1 MVYVFLALSFVLS
14 GLTGWLSGWFS
25 SWNALWQLPLTFAG
39 IFLGFVIL
47 FLLLLFVSTRFV
59 DPKKLL
65 EKPSRYFR
73 FMLNQFCRLA
83 FFLGGVHVHVTGLEK
98 LPHDHRFL
106 LVSNHLFAFDPLI
119 YYYAIPHDEL
129 AFISKKENFSLFMVA
144 EIMRELLCLP
154 IDRENDRAALRTIL
168 KAIQFLK
175 EDKTSIAVFPE
186 GYEQDRRAEQLPQ
199 RRVQDRAEGGRS
211 HRGLCPVQ
219 HPGHPEK
226 YVPPPHG
233 RVSRRAGHHSRRRA
247 ERRYDRTD
255 RQPRPRCDD
264 QGHLRPQK
272 GAGLS
277 RADTAKA
284 WSRASLLHFALTT
297 SANRAASRFQFR
309 KKSARIKAAQRVRRI
324 CNTAGGIL

>member
-129 AFISKKENFSLFMVA
+129 AFISKKENFSIFIVA
-144 EIMRELLCLP
+144 QIMRKVLCLP
-154 IDRENDRAALRTIL
+154 VDRNNDRESLKSIL
-168 KAIQFLK
+168 KAIQFIK
-175 EDKTSIAVFPE
+175 DDKASIAVFPE
-186 GYEQDRRAEQLPQ
+186 GRTNRTADPLLPYRCGVFKIAQ
-199 RRVQDRAEGGRS
+199 KAN
-211 HRGLCPVQ
+211 
-219 HPGHPEK
+219 
-226 YVPPPHG
+226 VPI
-233 RVSRRAGHHSRRRA
+233 VICS
-247 ERRYDRTD
+247 
-255 RQPRPRCDD
+255 
-264 QGHLRPQK
+264 LVN
-272 GAGLS
+272 S
-277 RADTAKA
+277 RAIL
-284 WSRASLLHFALTT
+284 R
-297 SANRAASRFQFR
+297 NMFR
-309 KKSARIKAAQRVRRI
+309 KHTEVWLDVLDVIPAEELTGKTTIEVGERVHAVMEAGVVRREQ
-324 CNTAGGIL
+324 AQGLR

>member
-1 MVYVFLALSFVLS
+1 MLYVFLALALLS
-14 GLTGWLSGWFS
+14 GCALTYAASGFAS
-25 SWNALWQLPLTFAG
+25 LAALWQVPVF
-39 IFLGFVIL
+39 FLGSFLALVVL
-47 FLLLLFVSTRFV
+47 FLLVVLVSCLFV

-186 GYEQDRRAEQLPQ
+186 GYTSKTGELNSFRNGAFKIAQKAGVPIVVCVLSNTPAILKNMFRRHTDVYLDVLDIIPADELNGVTTAQIGS
-199 RRVQDRAEGGRS
+199 RVHDAM
-211 HRGLCPVQ
+211 
-219 HPGHPEK
+219 
-226 YVPPPHG
+226 
-233 RVSRRAGHHSRRRA
+233 
-247 ERRYDRTD
+247 T
-255 RQPRPRCDD
+255 
-264 QGHLRPQK
+264 K
-272 GAGLS
+272 GI
-277 RADTAKA
+277 
-284 WSRASLLHFALTT
+284 
-297 SANRAASRFQFR
+297 
-309 KKSARIKAAQRVRRI
+309 SARRKALA
-324 CNTAGGIL
+324 

>member
-154 IDRENDRAALRTIL
+154 IDRENARNALTTINAAANLIRAHVCSFAIYPEGTRSKSSKLLPWHAGSLKIAQKAGVPIVVGTVEGTERIARNVPWRRSHVYVRIREVIPAEAVKAATTSALTEDICGKMRAALG
-168 KAIQFLK
+168 K
-175 EDKTSIAVFPE
+175 
-186 GYEQDRRAEQLPQ
+186 
-199 RRVQDRAEGGRS
+199 
-211 HRGLCPVQ
+211 
-219 HPGHPEK
+219 
-226 YVPPPHG
+226 
-233 RVSRRAGHHSRRRA
+233 
-247 ERRYDRTD
+247 
-255 RQPRPRCDD
+255 
-264 QGHLRPQK
+264 
-272 GAGLS
+272 
-277 RADTAKA
+277 
-284 WSRASLLHFALTT
+284 
-297 SANRAASRFQFR
+297 
-309 KKSARIKAAQRVRRI
+309 
-324 CNTAGGIL
+324 

>member
-1 MVYVFLALSFVLS
+1 M
-14 GLTGWLSGWFS
+14 
-25 SWNALWQLPLTFAG
+25 
-39 IFLGFVIL
+39 IL

-186 GYEQDRRAEQLPQ
+186 GYTSKTGELNSFRNGAFKIAQKAGVPIVVCVLSNTPAILKNMFRRHTDVYLDELDIIPADELNGVTTAQI
-199 RRVQDRAEGGRS
+199 G
-211 HRGLCPVQ
+211 
-219 HPGHPEK
+219 
-226 YVPPPHG
+226 
-233 RVSRRAGHHSRRRA
+233 SRIH
-247 ERRYDRTD
+247 DTMT
-255 RQPRPRCDD
+255 
-264 QGHLRPQK
+264 K
-272 GAGLS
+272 GI
-277 RADTAKA
+277 
-284 WSRASLLHFALTT
+284 
-297 SANRAASRFQFR
+297 
-309 KKSARIKAAQRVRRI
+309 SARRKALA
-324 CNTAGGIL
+324 